1 MNFSIFKK
9 KKDEKKA
16 EESEKGD
23 EDLRKRVYAINYED

>member
-16 EESEKGD
+16 EESEKGI
-23 EDLRKRVYAINYED
+23 KREIHCL